1 MRTVWIAL
9 LLTLALGI
17 LYAAQQPAHPKP
29 TAGLPGTPGTA
40 DQPVATIETSM
51 GNLTC
56 VLFPKAAPIGTANFI
71 GLAKGTKD
79 WTNPKTGKA
88 MHGVPLYDNTIFHRV
103 IPEFMI
109 QGGDPEGTGMGGPGY
124 PFKNET
130 WPDLRFDQPGRLAYA
145 NAGPDTN
152 GSQFFITE
160 APTPFLDGKY
170 TIFGQCDAASVELVK
185 KIARQPRNA
194 QDRPDT
200 PVVIKHIRIDEGAKA
215 APAAK
220 KKAS

>member
-1 MRTVWIAL
+1 MRIPWITTCL
-9 LLTLALGI
+9 MTLALSAN
-17 LYAAQQPAHPKP
+17 LAAA
-29 TAGLPGTPGTA
+29 ATPQGSA

-56 VLFPKAAPIGTANFI
+56 VLFPKAAPLGTANFI
-71 GLAKGTKD
+71 GLARGTKD
-79 WTNPKTGKA
+79 WTDPRTGKQ
-88 MHGVPLYDNTIFHRV
+88 MHGVPLYDNTTFHRV

-109 QGGDPEGTGMGGPGY
+109 QGGDPAGNGTGNPGY
-124 PFKNET
+124 KFKNET

-160 APTPFLDGKY
+160 AATAFLNGNY
-170 TIFGQCDAASVELVK
+170 TIFGQCDSASVELVK
-185 KIARQPRNA
+185 KIARVPRNA

-200 PVVIKHIRIDEGAKA
+200 PVVIKRVKIDDGSKAKA
-215 APAAK
+215 ALK
-220 KKAS
+220 

>member
-1 MRTVWIAL
+1 
-9 LLTLALGI
+9 
-17 LYAAQQPAHPKP
+17 
-29 TAGLPGTPGTA
+29 
-40 DQPVATIETSM
+40 M
-51 GNLTC
+51 GDLTC

-71 GLAKGTKD
+71 SLAKGTKD
-79 WTNPKTGKA
+79 WTDPRNSKPV
-88 MHGVPLYDNTIFHRV
+88 HGVPLYDNTIFHRV

-109 QGGDPEGTGMGGPGY
+109 QGGDPAGTGMGSPGY
-124 PFKNET
+124 EFKNET
-130 WPDLRFDQPGRLAYA
+130 WPNLRFDQPGRLAYA

-185 KIARQPRNA
+185 KIARQPRDPR
-194 QDRPDT
+194 DRPQA
-200 PVVIKHIRIDEGAKA
+200 PVVIKHIRIDEAGAAKPEESK
-215 APAAK
+215 PARK